1 MINQG
6 LAQLSDMFM
15 YSAVAVYA
23 MALLAT
29 AAEWVADSRRA
40 RRAAAVPAGVAA
52 RRAEAGGV
60 ATLVR
65 TEVGPG
71 SPGDDADGEYQVERW
86 GRIGVSL
93 TVLAFALH
101 LAAVACRGLSAQRM
115 PWGNMYEFSTGGAL
129 AVTGVYLFLLAR
141 YKVRWL
147 GVFVLPLVL
156 GTLLIALTVLYVDS
170 GELLPA
176 LKSYWLAVHVT
187 AAVASSGLFTIGM
200 VASALYLLRSR
211 YDARVAGGAEPGG
224 FWRRLPDAARLDKL
238 AYQVHA
244 VVFPLWTFAIVAGA
258 VWAESAWG
266 RYWGWD
272 PKEVWSFVTWVVY
285 AAYLHARA
293 TIGWKGRAAAVIA
306 LVGYGT
312 FLFNYFGVNTLF
324 SGLHSYSGL

>member
-15 YSAVAVYA
+15 YSAIAVYA
-23 MALLAT
+23 MAFLAT
-29 AAEWVADSRRA
+29 AAEWVVDARRA
-40 RRAAAVPAGVAA
+40 RRAAVPAGVAA
-52 RRAEAGGV
+52 GTGAEAGGV

-65 TEVGPG
+65 PAPAPG
-71 SPGDDADGEYQVERW
+71 GEYQVERW

-93 TVLAFALH
+93 TVLAFLLH
-101 LAAVACRGLSAQRM
+101 LAAVACRGFSAQRM
-115 PWGNMYEFSTGGAL
+115 PWGNMYEFSTGGGL

-147 GVFVLPLVL
+147 GLFVLPLVL
-156 GTLLIALTVLYVDS
+156 GTLLLAVTVLYVDS

-187 AAVASSGLFTIGM
+187 AAVISSGLFTIGA
-200 VASALYLLRSR
+200 VASVLYLLRSR
-211 YDARVAGGAEPGG
+211 HDARVAAGAAPGG
-224 FWRRLPDAARLDKL
+224 FWGRLPDAARLDKL
-238 AYQVHA
+238 AYRVHA

-258 VWAESAWG
+258 VWAEAAWG

-293 TIGWKGRAAAVIA
+293 TVGWKERAAVIA

-312 FLFNYFGVNTLF
+312 FLFNYFGVNILF